1 MSSPSTSNT
10 NNNKTPTKSS
20 KVTQLTQINNNV
32 VRKAT
37 QVTSEQPSST
47 GRLVGALARKL
58 KGVQTPAPS
67 TTTTATTPTSGTGT
81 N

>member
-1 MSSPSTSNT
+1 MCSPSTSNT

-20 KVTQLTQINNNV
+20 KATQLTQINNNV

-47 GRLVGALARKL
+47 GRLVGDLARKL

>member
-10 NNNKTPTKSS
+10 DNNKTPTKSS
-20 KVTQLTQINNNV
+20 RDTRLTQINNV

>member
-37 QVTSEQPSST
+37 QVTSEQPSSK

>member
-1 MSSPSTSNT
+1 MSSPPTSNT